1 MASDPP
7 RGDLEQERV
16 FARVAQAMLGEDVA
30 APRVGR
36 FELRERLGHGGMGEV
51 YAAWDPDE
59 QRDVAIK
66 VLSRHRETD
75 AAAVTRLRKEARALG
90 RLEHPNV
97 VRVFEVGED
106 GDRFFIAMERLEGSS
121 LDAILEQERRL
132 SPERTLSIVSDVC
145 AALTAAHDA
154 DIVHR
159 DLKPANVFVGPDG
172 RAKLLDFGIAKGLS
186 TATLGGTTK
195 SGTVMGTPYYMS
207 PEQARDST
215 KVDRRTDLWAVA
227 IITYECVVGRRPYEA
242 DNLPDL
248 AVAIL
253 TQDPP
258 VPSEHGEVP
267 HGFDA
272 WFARATDRD
281 PARRPASADAVVATL
296 GPVLRG
302 EVSRGR
308 PGRLSLV
315 VTVVV
320 IVAVSALALWWVASS

>member
-1 MASDPP
+1 MSDPP

-30 APRVGR
+30 APKVGR
-36 FELRERLGHGGMGEV
+36 FELRERLGRGGMGEV

-59 QRDVAIK
+59 RRDVAIK
-66 VLSRHRETD
+66 VLSRHRESDTT
-75 AAAVTRLRKEARALG
+75 AVSRLRKEARALG

-97 VRVFEVGED
+97 VRIFEVGED
-106 GDRFFIAMERLEGSS
+106 GDRFFVAMERLEGSS
-121 LDAILEQERRL
+121 LDAILERESPL
-132 SPERTLSIVSDVC
+132 SPARTLAIITDVC
-145 AALTAAHDA
+145 AALSAAHDA
-154 DIVHR
+154 GIVHR
-159 DLKPANVFVGPDG
+159 DLKPANVFVDPSG
-172 RAKLLDFGIAKGLS
+172 RAKVLDFGIAKGLS

-195 SGTVMGTPYYMS
+195 SGTVLGTPYYMS

-248 AVAIL
+248 AVALL
-253 TQDPP
+253 TEAPP

-267 HGFDA
+267 EGFDA

-281 PARRPASADAVVATL
+281 PDRRPADANAVVATL

-302 EVSRGR
+302 EVQGRGAAR
-308 PGRLSLV
+308 IAALV
-315 VTVVV
+315 LALAVLAALVAW
-320 IVAVSALALWWVASS
+320 AVSS

>member
-1 MASDPP
+1 MTKVSDPP

-30 APRVGR
+30 APKVGR
-36 FELRERLGHGGMGEV
+36 FELRERLGRGGMGEV

-75 AAAVTRLRKEARALG
+75 ATAVTRLRKEARALG
-90 RLEHPNV
+90 RLEHPHV
-97 VRVFEVGED
+97 VRIFEVGED
-106 GDRFFIAMERLEGSS
+106 DDRFFIAMERLEGAS
-121 LDAILEQERRL
+121 LDTILACDASL
-132 SPERTLSIVSDVC
+132 SPARTLSIITDVC

-154 DIVHR
+154 GIVHR
-159 DLKPANVFVGPDG
+159 DLKPANVFVDPDG
-172 RAKLLDFGIAKGLS
+172 RAKVLDFGIAKGLS
-186 TATLGGTTK
+186 TSTLGGTTK
-195 SGTVMGTPYYMS
+195 SGTVLGTPYYMS

-215 KVDRRTDLWAVA
+215 KVDRRADLWAVA

-248 AVAIL
+248 AVALL
-253 TQDPP
+253 TEAPP

-267 HGFDA
+267 EGFDA

-281 PARRPASADAVVATL
+281 PDRRPASAEAVIATL

-302 EVSRGR
+302 EVSRR
-308 PGRLSLV
+308 SARRLAAIVLV
-315 VTVVV
+315 A
-320 IVAVSALALWWVASS
+320 AVGLAAAWWVVYS